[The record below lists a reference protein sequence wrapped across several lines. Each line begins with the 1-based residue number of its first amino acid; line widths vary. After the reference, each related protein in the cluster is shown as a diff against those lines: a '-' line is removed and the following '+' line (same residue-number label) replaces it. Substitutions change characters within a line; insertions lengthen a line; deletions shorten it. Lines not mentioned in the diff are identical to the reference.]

1 MVRFRGVVGP
11 NANQRKVNR
20 QRAAKF
26 DICLQE
32 FNRPQ
37 QHSIQEH
44 LPFYVTP
51 TTTCL
56 VCGTR
61 ELTNNFLTRHISC
74 VHPTN
79 LSGATFQ
86 RREEQYVQPM
96 NGLFIELADKL
107 GVSFPKGLL
116 DKMNEVMTRRTQAPP
131 KDFLPCEKPLVD
143 SFTKYF
149 NLKATSTYQIPPSP
163 DMDLICFL
171 HWKILKNIIFE
182 PDTDDKQWILQ
193 LQERKLWMDVQL
205 ALRFTTWFRQSQLQ

>member
-11 NANQRKVNR
+11 NANQRKVKR
-20 QRAAKF
+20 QRAAKC

-32 FNRPQ
+32 FNRPR

-44 LPFYVTP
+44 LPFYVAP
-51 TTTCL
+51 NSTCL
-56 VCGTR
+56 VCGTQ
-61 ELTNNFLTRHISC
+61 ELTNKFLTRHISC

-79 LSGATFQ
+79 LSGVTFQ

-116 DKMNEVMTRRTQAPP
+116 DKMNEVMTRCTQAPP

-143 SFTKYF
+143 SFTKYI
-149 NLKATSTYQIPPSP
+149 NLKATSTYQIPPPP
-163 DMDLICFL
+163 DMDLICLL

-182 PDTDDKQWILQ
+182 PDTDDRQWILQ
-193 LQERKLWMDVQL
+193 LQERKIWMDVQL
-205 ALRFTTWFRQSQLQ
+205 ALRFTT